1 LHDKVHSYSSI
12 GLLTNLLMKL
22 LMCGILW
29 GFIRF
34 TKIGG
39 TFDMTRV
46 YLLLMLLI
54 YPMPFTRNEGV
65 AGSNPVI
72 STKLK
77 PEMSGFFC
85 V

>member
-1 LHDKVHSYSSI
+1 YSSN

-22 LMCGILW
+22 LMCGTVW

-34 TKIGG
+34 TEIGG

-46 YLLLMLLI
+46 YWLLMLLI
-54 YPMPFTRNEGV
+54 NPMPFTRNEGV

-72 STKLK
+72 STKQK
-77 PEMSGFFC
+77 PEISGFFAFDR
-85 V
+85 VDMGH